1 LKGRVAASRNTSE
14 PFGKDPRP
22 TLKNPMTIRAV
33 YFDEYGRKE
42 STSEETLDDILA
54 AQRGTHITST
64 VPQMTP
70 GEAYLLERGTQKRPT
85 SHHTRLQ

>member
-1 LKGRVAASRNTSE
+1 
-14 PFGKDPRP
+14 
-22 TLKNPMTIRAV
+22 MTIRAV

-54 AQRGTHITST
+54 AQRGMHVTTT

-70 GEAYLLERGTQKRPT
+70 GEAYLLGRGTQRRPT
-85 SHHTRLQ
+85 SHHTRFQ